1 MQTTGKIKIASI
13 ICASTMAISV
23 FALSADSVEI
33 GKTRIFRSPKTL
45 EPSTTAVIK
54 NPSYMAKAVT
64 EEPENKENNV
74 EEVADFVKD
83 VLADSNVILRNEE
96 TAIRK
101 AAEAKAAAEAKKK
114 EEEEKKARE
123 ATKAAEEQARKEA
136 EAQAA
141 AVEVV
146 VYEEEQVEEVEEE
159 PADTEDTTSETTE
172 TEKPAAAKTATAAK
186 TTAEDDGL
194 YMNPIIDPDWNSSGH
209 LTTFSGV
216 YYGPSGKETYYN
228 LNMSGVVSIMRNMGF
243 DEENYPYWV
252 REDGCK
258 MLGNYIMVAADLSV
272 RKRGTLVETSLGTAL
287 VCDTGSFAASNHNQI
302 DIATNW

>member
-13 ICASTMAISV
+13 ICASTMAIGV

-33 GKTRIFRSPKTL
+33 GKTRLFRSPKTL

-64 EEPENKENNV
+64 EEPENKENNA
-74 EEVADFVKD
+74 EEVATFVKD
-83 VLADSNVILRNEE
+83 VLADSNMILRNEQ
-96 TAIRK
+96 TAIKK

-114 EEEEKKARE
+114 AEEEKKALE
-123 ATKAAEEQARKEA
+123 AKKAAEEQARREA

-141 AVEVV
+141 AEVVV
-146 VYEEEQVEEVEEE
+146 VYEEEQVEEAEEE
-159 PADTEDTTSETTE
+159 PADTEDTTSETKEPE
-172 TEKPAAAKTATAAK
+172 TTAAAKPAAAAK
-186 TTAEDDGL
+186 TTEDDGL
-194 YMNPIIDPDWNSSGH
+194 YKNPIIDPDWNSSGH
-209 LTTFSGV
+209 LTSFSGV

-228 LNMSGVVSIMRNMGF
+228 LNMSGVVSVMRNMGF